1 MDIQTLDI
9 GTLLDIHVHGYKNLE
24 FIQFIQTWTLELF
37 LDVQTLDIGTFTG
50 CTNIGHWNFYWMY
63 KHWTLELLLDV
74 QTLDIGTLLDI
85 YMDIQ
90 TLN

>member
-1 MDIQTLDI
+1 MYMDIQTWNLYN
-9 GTLLDIHVHGYKNLE
+9 LYKH
-24 FIQFIQTWTLELF
+24 WTLELL

-74 QTLDIGTLLDI
+74 QTLDIGTF
-85 YMDIQ
+85 
-90 TLN
+90 TR